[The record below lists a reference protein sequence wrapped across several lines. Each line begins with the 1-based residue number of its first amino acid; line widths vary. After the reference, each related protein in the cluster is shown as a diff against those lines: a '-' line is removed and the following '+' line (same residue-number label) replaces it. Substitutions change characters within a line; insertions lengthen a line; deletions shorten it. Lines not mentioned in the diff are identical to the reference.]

1 MISVAYNNVVRFI
14 KYKMI
19 RTTQTT
25 TTKGKK
31 SKTFYITNETKK
43 EG

>member
-1 MISVAYNNVVRFI
+1 MMTVACNNVTRFI

-19 RTTQTT
+19 RTTPTT

-31 SKTFYITNETKK
+31 SKTFYKTNETEK